1 MGYAIQPRGL
11 TSLEAR
17 ERLEQFGPNDPAPPE
32 ARRHFG
38 VLAAFVANPLVVVLL
53 VAAAIAFTLGE
64 RVDATIIFAI
74 VSLSIAL
81 DTVQNLR
88 SQAAVRRL
96 QSEVA
101 PRAEVLRD
109 GLWGDIPR
117 RDLVPGDVIR
127 LDAGDLI
134 PADCRLLEERDLH
147 VIEAALTGESLPVEK
162 EVGGREED
170 EWVFL
175 GTAVVSGTAT
185 AQVERT
191 GPETKFGAIA
201 RELRKQA
208 PPTEF
213 ERGLKDFGKLIM
225 RVVLLLSVGVF
236 LMLVLFRREPLQSLL
251 FAVAL
256 AVGLTPEFLPMI
268 TTLTLARGAIRMSK
282 EKVIV
287 KNLASIQN
295 FGSIDVLCS
304 DKTGTLTSGEMTL
317 AQALDSQ
324 GNESQQVLELAKLS
338 ALFHSGTE
346 NPLDAAI
353 LGRTGQDAEG
363 WKKIDEVPFDF
374 QRRRVS
380 VVVESQGRRLL
391 IAKGAPEG
399 ILAQCP
405 EATAEFKAAMAR
417 LDAAGYR
424 LLAVGTKEVV
434 EQRAYGPEDESGL
447 ELAGL
452 LAFADPPLP
461 DALEVLNSLK
471 ADGIQVKVISGD
483 SEAVARHVCTEVGL
497 DPGDIGLGDQI
508 EALTDD
514 ELARFADER
523 TVFARVN
530 PAQKSRLILALKA
543 RGHVVGYMGDGIN
556 DAPSLHT
563 ADVGIS
569 FAGATDVAKDAAQV
583 ILIERSLAVL
593 HKGVI
598 EGRMAFAN
606 VMKYILMGT
615 SSNFGNMFSMAA
627 AAVFLPFLPML
638 PTQILLNNSLYDL
651 AQVTIPTDRVDE
663 SYLQKPE
670 RWSVKLI
677 RDFMLYV
684 GPISSLFDFLTFFV
698 LLQVFHA
705 NERLFQTGWFV
716 ESLATQTLVIFA
728 IRTRSRPW
736 KSRPSL
742 WLTVTTL
749 LVVLIG
755 VLLPYSPLA
764 SALGFVPLP
773 AAYLAFVAVAT
784 VTYIALVEAV
794 KQRLMSRMAI

>member
-1 MGYAIQPRGL
+1 MGYASQPQGL

-17 ERLEQFGPNDPAPPE
+17 GRLERFGPNDPAPPE

-81 DTVQNLR
+81 DTLQNLR

-225 RVVLLLSVGVF
+225 RVVLLLSMGVF

-461 DALEVLNSLK
+461 DALEVLNNLK

-497 DPGDIGLGDQI
+497 DPGHIGLGDQI

-514 ELARFADER
+514 ELARFADDR

-569 FAGATDVAKDAAQV
+569 FAGATDVAKDASQV
-583 ILIERSLAVL
+583 ILTERSLAVL

-663 SYLQKPE
+663 SYLQKPG

-716 ESLATQTLVIFA
+716 ESLATQTLVFFA
-728 IRTRSRPW
+728 IRTRLRPW